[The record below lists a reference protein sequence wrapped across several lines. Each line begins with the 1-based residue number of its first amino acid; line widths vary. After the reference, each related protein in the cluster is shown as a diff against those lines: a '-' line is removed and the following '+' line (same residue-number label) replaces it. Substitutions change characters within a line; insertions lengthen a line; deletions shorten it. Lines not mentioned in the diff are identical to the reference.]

1 MIVRLFNL
9 VIRSAGLVMFSLVN
23 LIRNGQI

>member
-1 MIVRLFNL
+1 MTVRLFNL
-9 VIRSAGLVMFSLVN
+9 VIRSTGLVMFSLVN